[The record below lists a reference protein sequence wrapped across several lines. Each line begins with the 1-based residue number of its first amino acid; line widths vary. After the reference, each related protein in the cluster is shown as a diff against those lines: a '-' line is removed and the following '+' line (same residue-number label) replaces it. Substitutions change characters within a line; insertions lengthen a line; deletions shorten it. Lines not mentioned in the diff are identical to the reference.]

1 MWEKNIE
8 TTDAIEEEV
17 KGIGADFGVQE
28 DNVVIITEYLLANY
42 IDPTA
47 LFGIVCIVLVVVMA
61 GGTDDLQHLLC
72 IYGAEDPG
80 IWKIKG
86 YGRYKA
92 ADPADC
98 IPGGTLVTAIDLPLD
113 FWWEA

>member
-1 MWEKNIE
+1 M
-8 TTDAIEEEV
+8 
-17 KGIGADFGVQE
+17 
-28 DNVVIITEYLLANY
+28 YR
-42 IDPTA
+42 
-47 LFGIVCIVLVVVMA
+47 A
-61 GGTDDLQHLLC
+61 GGGNGRGTDDLQHLLC

-98 IPGGTLVTAIDLPLD
+98 IPGGTFGHCHSPAAGTSGGKPDRRACHRVDLPPGR
-113 FWWEA
+113 EY